1 MSTKLNAEEL
11 AAKRYGIVNDDQ
23 TPFGSQMM
31 SWDANKANGYAAA
44 IREVAQPIADQRDEL
59 LEALTDLHD
68 TAIDARA
75 LVAGQQTPI
84 DRAALI
90 ILLTERLANARAAIA
105 KCTPKP

>member
-44 IREVAQPIADQRDEL
+44 IREVAQPLADQRDEL
-59 LEALTDLHD
+59 LEALVASHQALDRLFTRLIGAEDGFLP
-68 TAIDARA
+68 TQSGQPWAAMLKVYKAI
-75 LVAGQQTPI
+75 
-84 DRAALI
+84 
-90 ILLTERLANARAAIA
+90 E
-105 KCTPKP
+105 KHTPKP